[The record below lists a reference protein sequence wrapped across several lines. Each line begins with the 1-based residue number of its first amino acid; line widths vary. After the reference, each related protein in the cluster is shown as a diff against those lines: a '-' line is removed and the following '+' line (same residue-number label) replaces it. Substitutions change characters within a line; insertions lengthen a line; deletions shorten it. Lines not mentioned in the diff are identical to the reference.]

1 MPQSVTFSMYFAQ
14 DCVSYVQKRQKENIT
29 SMDIDRS
36 TRLGAVFLMFF
47 STWTLGSSYAEFPLE
62 GILMLR

>member
-1 MPQSVTFSMYFAQ
+1 MYSAQ
-14 DCVSYVQKRQKENIT
+14 DCVSYVQKRQKENII

-47 STWTLGSSYAEFPLE
+47 STWTLGSSYVEFPL
-62 GILMLR
+62 GDILMLR